1 MDEIRLAG
9 GIGPELV
16 LECAGRYPN
25 GEAEWLWITVRGSGL
40 SATQRVW
47 AHRWVGLADYFAAL
61 ESDWSGWNGERVY
74 QSTEEDLRLTATH
87 DGHVWLHIEFWHERD
102 ASDGAERRGW
112 TVETWLRLD
121 PGEELSHASRGI
133 RAVVGV
139 DS

>member
-1 MDEIRLAG
+1 MTS
-9 GIGPELV
+9 V
-16 LECAGRYPN
+16 CTPN
-25 GEAEWLWITVRGSGL
+25 T
-40 SATQRVW
+40 ATQRVW
-47 AHRWVGLADYFAAL
+47 EHRWVGLADYFAAL
-61 ESDWSGWNGERVY
+61 ESDWRGWKGERVY
-74 QSTEEDLRLTATH
+74 ESTEDDRRLTATH
-87 DGHVWLHIEFWHERD
+87 DGHLWLHIELCHERD